1 MPQINKETKNSQ
13 SLRKHVKSLKELLKF
28 DIALKGDI
36 NEILDNPQEWAEKFA
51 EEVILDNLD
60 IYRKAKKMGE
70 DFANEIKG

>member
-1 MPQINKETKNSQ
+1 
-13 SLRKHVKSLKELLKF
+13 LRKHVKSLKELLKF

>member
-1 MPQINKETKNSQ
+1 M
-13 SLRKHVKSLKELLKF
+13 RKHVKSLKELLKF